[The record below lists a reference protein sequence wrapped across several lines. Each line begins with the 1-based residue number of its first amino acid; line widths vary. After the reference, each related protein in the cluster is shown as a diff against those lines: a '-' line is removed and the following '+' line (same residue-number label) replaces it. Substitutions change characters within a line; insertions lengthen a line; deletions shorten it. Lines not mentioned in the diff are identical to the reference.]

1 MLTRSEPTPTVECR
15 EMIDLSIVIPVYNE
29 VGSLP
34 RLAEALRDAL
44 GELQETWE
52 VILVDD
58 GSTDGSF
65 EVLKEIWASD
75 PRYRVIRFRRNF
87 GQTAA
92 FAAGFEQARGRI
104 VVTMDADLQNDPR
117 DIPLLLKTMRE
128 ERCDVVSGW
137 RKERQDVFLTRRLPS
152 QIANWLIS
160 RVTGVRLH
168 DYGCSL
174 KAYTSEVTKNVHL
187 YGELHRFI
195 PALASWM
202 GVEIREVPVRHHA
215 REHGRSKYNLWRTWR
230 VLLDLLTVSF
240 MLNYAAKP
248 MRIFGKLGL
257 MSSAVGFAIGL
268 YLTWLKLRTGIHLE
282 RRPLLLLAILLMI
295 IGVQFI
301 TMGLLGEM
309 VVRTYHETQNKPI
322 YVIREV
328 LGERE
333 EGKQA

>member
-29 VGSLP
+29 VESLP
-34 RLAEALRDAL
+34 RLAEVLRDAL

-92 FAAGFEQARGRI
+92 FAAGFEQARGRV

-128 ERCDVVSGW
+128 EGCDVVSGW

-174 KAYTSEVTKNVHL
+174 KAYTSEVTRNVHL

-202 GVEIREVPVRHHA
+202 GVAICEVPVRHHPRA
-215 REHGRSKYNLWRTWR
+215 RGRSKYNLSRTWR
-230 VLLDLLTVSF
+230 VLLDLVTVSF

-257 MSSAVGFAIGL
+257 ISAAIGFAIGV
-268 YLTWLKLRTGIHLE
+268 YLTWLKLRTGINLE

-295 IGVQFI
+295 VGVQFI

-322 YVIREV
+322 YVIREI
-328 LGERE
+328 LGDRE